1 MRVLHKKL
9 LRSIRRSWAQSLAV
23 TMVVLCGIASYICVY
38 SAYLNL
44 GLTRDTYY
52 IQNRFA
58 DFEIYLDR
66 APYSA
71 VFKIE
76 EIPGVRQARARI
88 VRDVNVDIGGV
99 DEPRVGRLISM
110 PNPRE
115 PVLNDLVLLSG
126 RYFDAGAQDQVI
138 LSDRFAKENRL
149 ALGDRIQVSVESKKY
164 SLRIVGYGLSP
175 EYVYMIRNVQELIP
189 SPERFG
195 ILWAPEDFAETAL
208 DMKEACNN
216 ILGTVDDPASM
227 DGILDQAD
235 KLLET
240 YGVFAKTRK
249 QDQIS
254 NRFLSD
260 EIRGLGVS
268 AKITPTLFLGV
279 AALIL
284 LVLLNRM
291 VRTERTQIGLL
302 KAYGYS
308 NWTLAFHYLE
318 YALILAITGCL
329 GGFVVGQWLASQLL
343 KVYVQFYQFPLLEF
357 RMYPDIVTRSMAIAI
372 GFALLGALSAAI
384 RAARI
389 QPAESM
395 RPEAPRFAHQ
405 VWLERFPRLWRRLGF
420 VWKMIFRN
428 VSRNAFRAAL
438 NVFGVAIS
446 TGLLIMGFFTMDAMD
461 FGMRFQFQE
470 VQREDV
476 RISFQTEFGKD
487 AYYDLTRFPHV
498 RRAEPMLE
506 YPFELRA
513 GWRKRDIVVVGL
525 PPRAELQ
532 KLMTFAG
539 EETPVGEH
547 GLIVSGY
554 LAREL
559 ALEPGSP
566 ATLKPLMGRIKK
578 ERQVTVSKVTEQFL
592 GMSAYMNLE
601 TLSRLLDE
609 PFAMNAALL
618 RIEEGSDKAVS
629 REFKDVAGI
638 AAVGFSK
645 DAYQSML
652 DTLAQSMRITN
663 VTLLIFAGIIAFSII
678 YNVTSIALAE
688 RQRELAS
695 LRVLGLTC
703 REVGGILYNE
713 NLLLGLIGVGLGI
726 PIGIAIC
733 LLLVRVYDN
742 DLYRLPFHI
751 EQRTYVTSVMLTLF
765 FVFLANLAVRRKIH
779 RLDMVEVLKAQE

>member
-1 MRVLHKKL
+1 
-9 LRSIRRSWAQSLAV
+9 
-23 TMVVLCGIASYICVY
+23 
-38 SAYLNL
+38 
-44 GLTRDTYY
+44 
-52 IQNRFA
+52 
-58 DFEIYLDR
+58 
-66 APYSA
+66 
-71 VFKIE
+71 
-76 EIPGVRQARARI
+76 
-88 VRDVNVDIGGV
+88 
-99 DEPRVGRLISM
+99 
-110 PNPRE
+110 
-115 PVLNDLVLLSG
+115 
-126 RYFDAGAQDQVI
+126 
-138 LSDRFAKENRL
+138 
-149 ALGDRIQVSVESKKY
+149 
-164 SLRIVGYGLSP
+164 
-175 EYVYMIRNVQELIP
+175 
-189 SPERFG
+189 
-195 ILWAPEDFAETAL
+195 
-208 DMKEACNN
+208 
-216 ILGTVDDPASM
+216 
-227 DGILDQAD
+227 
-235 KLLET
+235 
-240 YGVFAKTRK
+240 
-249 QDQIS
+249 
-254 NRFLSD
+254 
-260 EIRGLGVS
+260 
-268 AKITPTLFLGV
+268 V

-308 NWTLAFHYLE
+308 NWTLAFHYIE
-318 YALILAITGCL
+318 YALILAVTGCL
-329 GGFVVGQWLASQLL
+329 GGFIVGQWLATQLL

-357 RMYPDIVTRSMAIAI
+357 RMYPDIVTRAMAIAI

-405 VWLERFPRLWRRLGF
+405 IWLERFPRVWRRLGF
-420 VWKMIFRN
+420 VWKMICRN

-487 AYYDLTRFPHV
+487 AYYDLTRFPNI

-506 YPFELRA
+506 YPFELRS

-525 PPRAELQ
+525 PPGAELQ

-539 EETPVGEH
+539 EETPIGEH
-547 GLIVSGY
+547 GLIVSSY

-566 ATLKPLMGRIKK
+566 VTLKPLMGRIKK

-618 RIEEGSDKAVS
+618 RIEEGSDEAVS

-652 DTLAQSMRITN
+652 DTLAQSMKITN

-678 YNVTSIALAE
+678 YNVTAIALAE

-713 NLLLGLIGVGLGI
+713 NFLLGIAGVGLGI
-726 PIGIAIC
+726 PIGIGIC

-751 EQRTYVTSVMLTLF
+751 DQRTYVTSMLLTLF